1 MIIIIILIV
10 TTMMIVIAHLAILS
24 AGLSHHEADLLL
36 RQQLPQGGHRG
47 GKVFMVIAMMIRD
60 HDHDNHNVITAMI

>member
-1 MIIIIILIV
+1 MIIIIILTV
-10 TTMMIVIAHLAILS
+10 TTMTIVIAHLAIIS
-24 AGLSHHEADLLL
+24 TSLSHHEADLLL

-47 GKVFMVIAMMIRD
+47 GKVFMVIRD